1 MPENEEIEVFDLG
14 YETCEILKKLK
25 EKLDDLDPESKEYEA
40 VLNNYIRVKDSIDK
54 RDDAYHKQFV
64 EEQRLE
70 ADKSDKKKER
80 TLRLIEIGIDSGLS
94 LAVLGFNMK
103 LGNLS
108 LRDAWQRISKA
119 KIRRH

>member
-1 MPENEEIEVFDLG
+1 MPENEEIDVFDLG
-14 YETCEILKKLK
+14 YETYEVVKNLKD
-25 EKLDDLDPESKEYEA
+25 KLDGLDPETKEYEA
-40 VLNNYIRVKDSIDK
+40 VLNNYLRVKDSIDK
-54 RDDAYHKQFV
+54 REDACHKQFM

-70 ADKSDKKKER
+70 IDKSDKKKER
-80 TLRLIEIGIDSGLS
+80 TLRIIEIGIDGGLS